1 MECNPTPSTLLF
13 FFLFP
18 SLRWRR
24 TYFIFS
30 VSYSAVP
37 LALGAIQGMDHS
49 PPQNRNPLANAGF
62 DPHRRYLQE
71 SPTRAPQAGAAAP
84 LPSPTRIGREA
95 HDVIRRNSASGSKQ
109 HGHDDRKSW
118 ESTTSARSVED
129 SAQLASLAKM
139 RVMADRQQEDVAAGN
154 NSQRTC
160 ICFFR
165 SRKPFHVDSFV
176 RTYMWHP
183 NVPCDAYLPEYAAT
197 VAYIIILL
205 PPEVYY
211 YILRSIYCI
220 VISFS
225 TFVCF
230 FFIVF
235 FLKKLP
241 TNVMTC
247 ACMPDGDVA

>member
-1 MECNPTPSTLLF
+1 MECNPTPSTLLNF
-13 FFLFP
+13 YLFP

-24 TYFIFS
+24 TYFIFP

-165 SRKPFHVDSFV
+165 SRKPFHVDSLCV
-176 RTYMWHP
+176 HICGIQTYHAMP
-183 NVPCDAYLPEYAAT
+183 TCRNTQPLLFILLYY
-197 VAYIIILL
+197 YIIIYSG
-205 PPEVYY
+205 V
-211 YILRSIYCI
+211 CI
-220 VISFS
+220 VCDFIFY
-225 TFVCF
+225 FCF
-230 FFIVF
+230 F
-235 FLKKLP
+235 
-241 TNVMTC
+241 
-247 ACMPDGDVA
+247 